1 MAFAFAVLYD
11 GPMSRTGDGAMPE
24 QQPSEPP
31 DRLALR
37 SNLQELAQ
45 LLRETPHLEPDAQ
58 QELADLVAELSQALA
73 GNLTSAEAQHLGQN
87 AVHMI
92 KALHEQRDQ
101 DYLSAARD
109 RLRDAA
115 VRAEVKAPVATG
127 IVRRLID
134 ALTNLG
140 I

>member
-1 MAFAFAVLYD
+1 MPD
-11 GPMSRTGDGAMPE
+11 PQPPAMPD
-24 QQPSEPP
+24 PA
-31 DRLALR
+31 ALR
-37 SNLQELAQ
+37 SNLQELAR
-45 LLRETPHLEPDAQ
+45 LLHEAPHLDPEAQ

-73 GNLTSAEAQHLGQN
+73 GNLTSAETEYLARS

-92 KALHEQRDQ
+92 EALHQQQ
-101 DYLSAARD
+101 DANYLTAARD

-115 VRAEVKAPVATG
+115 VQAEVKAPVATG

-134 ALTNLG
+134 TLANLG